1 MFHIA
6 SDRIFVIIFFIL
18 CHSNVAKVIAIY
30 ELNSS
35 LVLFAVGVLR
45 HVTSAPSLAIFRR
58 HLKTH
63 LFRRCFP

>member
-1 MFHIA
+1 MTIYVYMFHIA

-45 HVTSAPSLAIFRR
+45 YQVECDVFVQ
-58 HLKTH
+58 
-63 LFRRCFP
+63 C

>member
-45 HVTSAPSLAIFRR
+45 YQVECDVFVQ
-58 HLKTH
+58 
-63 LFRRCFP
+63 C

>member
-1 MFHIA
+1 MTIYVYMFHIA

-18 CHSNVAKVIAIY
+18 CHSNVANVIAIY

-45 HVTSAPSLAIFRR
+45 YQASGV
-58 HLKTH
+58 
-63 LFRRCFP
+63 